1 MTMRTTPPSPSQTP
15 ATEAPGGRRVQ
26 DPGSILF
33 NSRASRIPSAQEKQ
47 LAADQM
53 RYQLYLLD
61 RSAQRMSIEDCVA
74 ALLERSGSE
83 LPS

>member
-1 MTMRTTPPSPSQTP
+1 MTLRTTLPSPSQKP
-15 ATEAPGGRRVQ
+15 ATEASSGRRVQ
-26 DPGSILF
+26 DPGHILF
-33 NSRASRIPSAQEKQ
+33 NSRAARIPSAQEKQ

-74 ALLERSGSE
+74 ALLERSSTD
-83 LPS
+83 LAS

>member
-1 MTMRTTPPSPSQTP
+1 MTLRTTSPSPSHNP
-15 ATEAPGGRRVQ
+15 AIETLTGRRAQ
-26 DPGSILF
+26 EPGNILF
-33 NSRASRIPSAQEKQ
+33 NSRAARMPTAQEKQ

-74 ALLERSGSE
+74 ALLERSSTE

>member
-1 MTMRTTPPSPSQTP
+1 MALRTTPASPSHKP
-15 ATEAPGGRRVQ
+15 ASDAPAGRRVQ
-26 DPGSILF
+26 DAGNILV
-33 NSRASRIPSAQEKQ
+33 NSRAARIPNPQEKQ

-74 ALLERSGSE
+74 ALLERSSSE

>member
-1 MTMRTTPPSPSQTP
+1 MTLRTTSPSPSHKS
-15 ATEAPGGRRVQ
+15 ATEASGGLNVH
-26 DPGSILF
+26 DPSVLIH
-33 NSRASRIPSAQEKQ
+33 SRSARIPNAQEKQ
-47 LAADQM
+47 HAADQM

-74 ALLERSGSE
+74 ALLERSGTE

>member
-1 MTMRTTPPSPSQTP
+1 MTLRTTPPSPSQNP
-15 ATEAPGGRRVQ
+15 ATETSTGRNIQ
-26 DPGSILF
+26 DPGNILF
-33 NSRASRIPSAQEKQ
+33 HGRIARIPSAQEKQ

-61 RSAQRMSIEDCVA
+61 RSQRRMSIEDCVA
-74 ALLERSGSE
+74 ALLENPSID

>member
-1 MTMRTTPPSPSQTP
+1 MTLRTTPPSPRHNP
-15 ATEAPGGRRVQ
+15 ASETSAGRRVQ
-26 DPGSILF
+26 DPGNILF
-33 NSRASRIPSAQEKQ
+33 NSRAARIPSAQEKQ

-61 RSAQRMSIEDCVA
+61 RSGQRMSIEDCVA
-74 ALLERSGSE
+74 ALLERSSTE

>member
-1 MTMRTTPPSPSQTP
+1 MTMRTTPPSPSQAP
-15 ATEAPGGRRVQ
+15 ATEAHGGRRVQ
-26 DPGSILF
+26 DAGNILF
-33 NSRASRIPSAQEKQ
+33 NSRMSRIPSVQEKQ

-53 RYQLYLLD
+53 RHQLYLLD

-74 ALLERSGSE
+74 ALLERAGTE

>member
-1 MTMRTTPPSPSQTP
+1 MTLRTTPPSPSQKP
-15 ATEAPGGRRVQ
+15 ATEASAGRKVQ
-26 DPGSILF
+26 DPGNILF
-33 NSRASRIPSAQEKQ
+33 HSRTARIPSAQEKQ

-61 RSAQRMSIEDCVA
+61 RSQHRMSIEDCVA
-74 ALLERSGSE
+74 ALLERSSNE

>member
-1 MTMRTTPPSPSQTP
+1 MTLRTTPPSPSHKSASD
-15 ATEAPGGRRVQ
+15 ATAGRRVQ
-26 DPGSILF
+26 DAGNLLV
-33 NSRASRIPSAQEKQ
+33 NSHATKVPTPQEKQ

-53 RYQLYLLD
+53 RYQLFLLD

-74 ALLERSGSE
+74 ALLERSGTE

>member
-1 MTMRTTPPSPSQTP
+1 MTLRTTPQSPSHNP
-15 ATEAPGGRRVQ
+15 ATETSSGRRVQ
-26 DPGSILF
+26 DPGNILF
-33 NSRASRIPSAQEKQ
+33 NSRAARIPSAQEKQ

-53 RYQLYLLD
+53 RYQLHLLD

-74 ALLERSGSE
+74 ALLERSSTE